1 MSVSVVRSWV
11 GPDERSSGAVD
22 GPRLPVSSR
31 SGSRSKH
38 SGTNSSGRRRSKGA
52 EGRAGAHGAIG
63 RRVGIRWGAVRELLK
78 RKKVF
83 TRPEP
88 APGPS
93 PHRAAC
99 RAHPPRERTW
109 LRDQACSK
117 QVPYSACGRR
127 RRTRHYAERRGQL

>member
-11 GPDERSSGAVD
+11 GPDERSSGAV
-22 GPRLPVSSR
+22 GEPRLPVSSR
-31 SGSRSKH
+31 PRSRSKQ
-38 SGTNSSGRRRSKGA
+38 SGTNSSGRRGSDGV
-52 EGRAGAHGAIG
+52 EGIAGAYGAIG

-83 TRPEP
+83 IRPEP

-93 PHRAAC
+93 PHRVAC

-117 QVPYSACGRR
+117 QVPCSACGRR
-127 RRTRHYAERRGQL
+127 RRTRHYVERRGQL